1 MSENSLQELLDKL
14 AEALQPVLEE
24 ALVEIEETE

>member
-14 AEALQPVLEE
+14 AETLQPVLEE
-24 ALVEIEETE
+24 VLVEIEE

>member
-14 AEALQPVLEE
+14 AETLQPILEE
-24 ALVEIEETE
+24 VLTEIEE